1 MKKKTKKEV
10 EVIALPNSLYNKNVL
25 DVCCLANYKFILL
38 IEGGYSNFIKYS
50 KNCYLVKR
58 VLIHRNN
65 IYENILDVEHVYY
78 YLKKII
84 GKG

>member
-1 MKKKTKKEV
+1 MSHDNLLSFEFLSTLSRKLKK
-10 EVIALPNSLYNKNVL
+10 INRPHR
-25 DVCCLANYKFILL
+25 ANYKYILL
-38 IEGGYSNFIKYS
+38 VEGGYPNFIKYS

-65 IYENILDVEHVYY
+65 IFENILDIEHVNY

-84 GKG
+84 GKS